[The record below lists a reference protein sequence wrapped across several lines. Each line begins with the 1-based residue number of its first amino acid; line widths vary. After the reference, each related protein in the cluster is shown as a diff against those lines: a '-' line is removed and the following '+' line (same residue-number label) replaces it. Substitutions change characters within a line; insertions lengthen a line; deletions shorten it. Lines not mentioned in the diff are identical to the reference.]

1 VKKTQVLVLGTVFL
15 FTALAAIQALAQ
27 EKIIP
32 WERAGNYVG
41 QTVTVEGII
50 VSSHNSGRACFLNF
64 NPDYQHYLSLVIFAS
79 DFNRFPPQPEKHYLN
94 KKVRV
99 KGKILL
105 YQGRPEIILSSPEQV
120 KIVEKAGQEQGQE
133 PALTADNRK
142 GPEISGK
149 SEAKK
154 ESATGLQ
161 SSGQPEREISWEE
174 AANYYGQTVWVR
186 GKVVAANNTGK
197 VCFLN
202 FHRNWKRYFT
212 VVIFAS
218 SFSHFPEPPEK
229 LYLNKEIRV
238 YGRVKEYQG
247 KPEIIVESPDQIEI
261 IK

>member
-1 VKKTQVLVLGTVFL
+1 VKKTQVLILGTAFL
-15 FTALAAIQALAQ
+15 FTAMAAIQALAQ

-64 NPDYQHYLSLVIFAS
+64 NSDYQHYLSLVIFAS
-79 DFNRFPPQPEKHYLN
+79 DFNRFPQLPEKHYLN

-120 KIVEKAGQEQGQE
+120 KIVEKADQQPEQDTAVARGDNKA
-133 PALTADNRK
+133 PATGGNVEK
-142 GPEISGK
+142 G
-149 SEAKK
+149 K
-154 ESATGLQ
+154 EVTSGLQ
-161 SSGQPEREISWEE
+161 SGRKPEREISWEE

-218 SFSHFPEPPEK
+218 SFSRFPEPPEK

-238 YGRVKEYQG
+238 YGRLKEYQG
-247 KPEIIVESPDQIEI
+247 KPEIIVESPEQIEI